1 MTERRCHYSTFI
13 INTLKAIW
21 AVLAVI
27 IAIIIQSGDS
37 EEMLSE
43 IGGYRF
49 WVFIALVAL
58 AIATLVI
65 NFIRWRKTFVYLDE
79 ENLVV
84 DKRTINNSHTV
95 VKLSTIA
102 SVNIRQGILEKLF
115 GAYRLQLDINSS
127 ATADSR
133 PFDLVFA
140 KKEALAIRAQLLAG
154 AAAGKASPADGL
166 STAQRMA
173 ADANTSP
180 DAGSLADGE
189 LPAGSASS
197 SAAVPNEAT
206 ATWDEG
212 ELICQFRF
220 REVIRHCLLSLSLVS
235 IIGAATG
242 FVLWFISSGISDG
255 KSISWLPIALVFFPA
270 VYQFIRPFFLYY
282 NFCVRK
288 QGNHLYVSYGLI
300 ATQHFSLPLDKT
312 NGIIIRRPMLAR
324 AFNLCSGEII
334 NVGMGD
340 NEENQAPVF
349 CLLTSPHQMQS
360 IIAAIAP
367 SYAEAAQAGSASPLI
382 RSPKAAL
389 APTMVKWGLLG
400 LLGLA
405 AAIAFGKWWIGAI
418 ILAFC
423 LLCAFW
429 QWKTKELALLD
440 KKLSISSGIF
450 SKRNITIDYE
460 RLQSL
465 SRFVDPISRRYHLT
479 RGMVTIL
486 AAAANRANTIGYFPN
501 TYFDRIEEE
510 ILRSAAAKNIVTPS
524 AEPS

>member
-13 INTLKAIW
+13 INTLRAIW

-127 ATADSR
+127 AAADSR

-154 AAAGKASPADGL
+154 AAAGKVSPRGGL
-166 STAQRMA
+166 ATVQGMA

-180 DAGSLADGE
+180 DDGLFADGE

-197 SAAVPNEAT
+197 SAALPNEAT
-206 ATWDEG
+206 VTWDDG

-270 VYQFIRPFFLYY
+270 VYQFIRPLFLYY

-288 QGNHLYVSYGLI
+288 RGNHLI
-300 ATQHFSLPLDKT
+300 IM
-312 NGIIIRRPMLAR
+312 NGEHYP
-324 AFNLCSGEII
+324 
-334 NVGMGD
+334 
-340 NEENQAPVF
+340 
-349 CLLTSPHQMQS
+349 
-360 IIAAIAP
+360 
-367 SYAEAAQAGSASPLI
+367 
-382 RSPKAAL
+382 
-389 APTMVKWGLLG
+389 
-400 LLGLA
+400 
-405 AAIAFGKWWIGAI
+405 
-418 ILAFC
+418 
-423 LLCAFW
+423 
-429 QWKTKELALLD
+429 
-440 KKLSISSGIF
+440 
-450 SKRNITIDYE
+450 
-460 RLQSL
+460 
-465 SRFVDPISRRYHLT
+465 
-479 RGMVTIL
+479 
-486 AAAANRANTIGYFPN
+486 
-501 TYFDRIEEE
+501 
-510 ILRSAAAKNIVTPS
+510 AK
-524 AEPS
+524 

>member
-1 MTERRCHYSTFI
+1 
-13 INTLKAIW
+13 
-21 AVLAVI
+21 
-27 IAIIIQSGDS
+27 
-37 EEMLSE
+37 
-43 IGGYRF
+43 
-49 WVFIALVAL
+49 
-58 AIATLVI
+58 
-65 NFIRWRKTFVYLDE
+65 
-79 ENLVV
+79 
-84 DKRTINNSHTV
+84 
-95 VKLSTIA
+95 
-102 SVNIRQGILEKLF
+102 
-115 GAYRLQLDINSS
+115 
-127 ATADSR
+127 
-133 PFDLVFA
+133 
-140 KKEALAIRAQLLAG
+140 
-154 AAAGKASPADGL
+154 
-166 STAQRMA
+166 
-173 ADANTSP
+173 
-180 DAGSLADGE
+180 
-189 LPAGSASS
+189 
-197 SAAVPNEAT
+197 
-206 ATWDEG
+206 
-212 ELICQFRF
+212 
-220 REVIRHCLLSLSLVS
+220 
-235 IIGAATG
+235 
-242 FVLWFISSGISDG
+242 
-255 KSISWLPIALVFFPA
+255 
-270 VYQFIRPFFLYY
+270 
-282 NFCVRK
+282 
-288 QGNHLYVSYGLI
+288 
-300 ATQHFSLPLDKT
+300 
-312 NGIIIRRPMLAR
+312 MLAR

-405 AAIAFGKWWIGAI
+405 AAIAFGKWWIGTI

-501 TYFDRIEEE
+501 AYFDRIEEE
-510 ILRSAAAKNIVTPS
+510 ILRSAAAKNIVT
-524 AEPS
+524 